1 MKKNYDKIIKK
12 HYDKIAQSTKLSAK
26 STMGDKHTRLVETNF
41 ILNVIKK
48 RVKKNFKILDIGCG
62 NAFTL
67 SQISKLSKKY
77 KLTGYE
83 PNEMLRNLAKKRLRK
98 KANIMNVNIRDYK
111 NYNTKYDLIICQRVI
126 INILNAKDQK
136 KALQNII
143 KLSKKNTIFIF
154 IEAFTSGLQNLNVVR
169 KKVKLSKMMP
179 AYHNKYLSD
188 NFFNNKNIKKIQHDN
203 ENILSSHYLV
213 TRILHPIYL
222 KGNNEKFK
230 FNSSFVN
237 FFNKILPMMKT
248 NYSQLKFLI
257 YRR

>member
-1 MKKNYDKIIKK
+1 
-12 HYDKIAQSTKLSAK
+12 
-26 STMGDKHTRLVETNF
+26 
-41 ILNVIKK
+41 
-48 RVKKNFKILDIGCG
+48 
-62 NAFTL
+62 
-67 SQISKLSKKY
+67 
-77 KLTGYE
+77 
-83 PNEMLRNLAKKRLRK
+83 
-98 KANIMNVNIRDYK
+98 
-111 NYNTKYDLIICQRVI
+111 
-126 INILNAKDQK
+126 
-136 KALQNII
+136 
-143 KLSKKNTIFIF
+143 
-154 IEAFTSGLQNLNVVR
+154 
-169 KKVKLSKMMP
+169 MMP